1 MNILPERIDQI
12 FAEWDKPDSPGCILA
27 IIKDGEFAYK
37 RGYGMADLER
47 GVPIS
52 ADSLFDIGSTGKQ
65 FTATVIVILA
75 SQGKLAI
82 DDPISKYIPEMPPYV
97 EKITIRHMLHHT
109 SGLRDYLTLMDLRGM
124 VEENAYSEELLLDL
138 ITRQKGLNF
147 TPGSEY
153 LYSNSGYF
161 LLGTIAQRVT
171 GKHITELIRELIL
184 SPLDMTRTTFNKD
197 FRPIVKD
204 RTLSYD
210 ADEEKGGF
218 VNALA
223 LSGGFGDGALLSC
236 VDDLLLWDN
245 NFYDNKLN
253 DSQSDLLDQLHTTGI
268 LNNGKPLTYALGL
281 IVTSYRGQKVVQHD
295 GGWAGYRSELMRFPD
310 QHLTIICLS
319 NLGSMEPTLLCQQ
332 VVDVVLEDVL
342 APEKESRTRKKSTS
356 DTSPASDF
364 SDFCGIYQ
372 GKLLT
377 FDFFTKD
384 GNFAF
389 TDGKTVYLLTTL
401 GSKKFQVGAYP
412 IFLTFSGKN
421 NEHVVMTGERT
432 SHYTRILPQRYTPPS
447 LMPFTGKYYSPEL
460 DIHYTITG
468 EDDKLQLKR
477 TSFDEP
483 QPIYPFAP
491 NALRTPIGE
500 LRLRLSK
507 NGAVK
512 GFILN
517 AGRVINIRFKKAK

>member
-1 MNILPERIDQI
+1 MNLLTERIDQI

-37 RGYGMADLER
+37 RGYGRADLER
-47 GVPIS
+47 GVPIG

-65 FTATVIVILA
+65 FTAAVIAILA
-75 SQGKLAI
+75 SQGILTI
-82 DDPISKYIPEMPPYV
+82 DAPISKHLPEMPPYS
-97 EKITIRHMLHHT
+97 EKISIRHLLNQT

-124 VEENAYSEELLLDL
+124 VLENVYSEALLLDL

-161 LLGTIAQRVT
+161 LLGVIAQRVT

-184 SPLDMTRTTFNKD
+184 FPLGMAHTTFNKD
-197 FRPIVKD
+197 FRPIV
-204 RTLSYD
+204 RNRALSYD
-210 ADEEKGGF
+210 VSKENGGF
-218 VNALA
+218 INALA

-245 NFYDNKLN
+245 NFYGNKLN
-253 DSQSDLLDQLHTTGI
+253 NAQPDLLDQLHTTGL
-268 LNNGKPLTYALGL
+268 LNNGKPITYALGL
-281 IVTSYRGQKVVQHD
+281 IVTSYKGQKVVQHG
-295 GGWAGYRSELMRFPD
+295 GGWAGYRSEMMRFPD
-310 QHLTIICLS
+310 QQLTIICLS

-332 VVDVVLEDVL
+332 VADVVLEDVL
-342 APEKESRTRKKSTS
+342 APEKAFGNDKKSAS
-356 DTSPASDF
+356 GASPAINF

-377 FDFFTKD
+377 FDLFLKD
-384 GNFAF
+384 GNFTF
-389 TDGKTVYLLTTL
+389 SNGKTDYPLTML
-401 GSKKFQVGAYP
+401 DGKKFQVGAYP
-412 IFLTFSGKN
+412 VFLTFSGRN
-421 NEHVVMTGERT
+421 NERLVMTGERT
-432 SHYTRILPQRYTPPS
+432 SRYRRILPQRYTPS
-447 LMPFTGKYYSPEL
+447 LLVPFTGKYYSPEL

-468 EDDKLQLKR
+468 EDGRLQLKR
-477 TSFDEP
+477 SSFDEP

-491 NALRTPIGE
+491 NALRAPIGE

-507 NGAVK
+507 EGAVK
-512 GFILN
+512 GFTLN
-517 AGRVINIRFKKAK
+517 AGRVNNIRFKKVK